1 MAIRALGAKL
11 VGKQICLEDLCMIDI
26 KCSEPIGDIL
36 TKLKYFLTRLRTRK
50 TFNPESYCLFFYLFL
65 FLQASVAADAE

>member
-26 KCSEPIGDIL
+26 KCSEPRGHFDKVKIFSDPSANSKI
-36 TKLKYFLTRLRTRK
+36 F
-50 TFNPESYCLFFYLFL
+50 
-65 FLQASVAADAE
+65 